1 MRLNKLPHFLP
12 WDDENIITLSFDD
25 GKDVESE
32 IIGIFD
38 VEDKE
43 YIVVAPNDD
52 SDDVYIYKYI
62 EINDEE
68 FELDDITDDE
78 EFEKAAAEFDRLM
91 EQEDE
96 E

>member
-1 MRLNKLPHFLP
+1 MEN
-12 WDDENIITLSFDD
+12 ENIITLNFDD
-25 GKDVESE
+25 GKEVECE

-43 YIVVAPNDD
+43 YIAVAPNDE

>member
-1 MRLNKLPHFLP
+1 MEN
-12 WDDENIITLSFDD
+12 ENIITLSFDD
-25 GKDVESE
+25 GKDVECE

-43 YIVVAPNDD
+43 YIAVAPNDE

-62 EINDEE
+62 EISDEE

-78 EFEKAAAEFDRLM
+78 EFEKAASEFDRLM

>member
-1 MRLNKLPHFLP
+1 MEN
-12 WDDENIITLSFDD
+12 ENIITLSFDD
-25 GKDVESE
+25 GKDVECE

-91 EQEDE
+91 EQEAE